1 LVNIQ
6 RNEVFAAYLL
16 IPGDKLNEK
25 LKEEWV
31 RESLD
36 PIQEQAEELHLSE
49 NFMRKDLNLKL
60 TLCVNDFEKLFKYGV
75 FLTF

>member
-1 LVNIQ
+1 
-6 RNEVFAAYLL
+6 
-16 IPGDKLNEK
+16 LNEK

-36 PIQEQAEELHLSE
+36 PIQEQAEEFHLSE
-49 NFMRKDLNLKL
+49 NFMRKDLKLKL

-75 FLTF
+75 ILTF